1 MGLFI
6 SEMDLNLRVLL
17 DYINDI
23 KVRILHLLLYS
34 ILTIIT
40 ISIPDGD
47 N

>member
-23 KVRILHLLLYS
+23 KVRILHLLNIHINNNNHFNS
-34 ILTIIT
+34 
-40 ISIPDGD
+40 
-47 N
+47 